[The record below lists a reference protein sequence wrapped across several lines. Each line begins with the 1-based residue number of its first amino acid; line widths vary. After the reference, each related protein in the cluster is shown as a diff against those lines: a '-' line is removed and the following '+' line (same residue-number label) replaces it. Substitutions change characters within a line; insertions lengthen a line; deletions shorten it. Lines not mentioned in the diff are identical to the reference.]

1 MQIETI
7 SYFALIFHYRLI
19 ISPGQ
24 DWKPKQKKS
33 FNLVFLQMTADL
45 VSKAFQKAFF
55 SRTHLRKFV
64 EVVVKQAS
72 FCLFCCAI
80 HQKKR
85 SERKNLNGTET
96 SVGQKWRSN
105 KSYRVY

>member
-1 MQIETI
+1 
-7 SYFALIFHYRLI
+7 
-19 ISPGQ
+19 
-24 DWKPKQKKS
+24 
-33 FNLVFLQMTADL
+33 MTDDL

-64 EVVVKQAS
+64 EVVASRQAS
-72 FCLFCCAI
+72 FCLFFSAL
-80 HQKKR
+80 HKKKR